1 VPPIDRADAEL
12 VDPDGELRRTATAV
26 PYDPS
31 AMPNGG
37 CGWLEVHCKRCET
50 KASIPLEQCP
60 PAVHHADL
68 EARGGAE
75 MQIVPDAAVL
85 AAGAHD

>member
-1 VPPIDRADAEL
+1 
-12 VDPDGELRRTATAV
+12 
-26 PYDPS
+26 
-31 AMPNGG
+31 
-37 CGWLEVHCKRCET
+37 
-50 KASIPLEQCP
+50 
-60 PAVHHADL
+60 VHHADL